1 MKRRRILWFY
11 TILWMLGVAGF
22 IGYSFK
28 SSSNT
33 KNAALLVLSLPDN
46 VEEQLVFERLD
57 KLNLSPV
64 VSESTQFVY
73 IDDFEKPRSIP
84 LKEFDKYIEPLDPRN
99 DGYVDKLKNVFVS
112 GGQRR
117 FFIPLSFY
125 SPWTRMDT
133 LIRKI
138 EKSLSEYGP
147 TIQVSGSNQVQLP
160 WWLNG
165 LVFAGI
171 LIYFALISRRK
182 THIVTALPTMLV
194 FLNAGFGGLVAAGL
208 LIAMKTALEQ
218 SMQDFM
224 FRLYKKEPVHVPAFF
239 HWYKTDLINGLIF
252 LILYVLS
259 CFVLTIPWTIALAGL
274 VVLIST
280 DTLFSLLYFES
291 ASKIEH
297 RFFLPIQL
305 IRSVKS
311 FAEPLRVLLP
321 FVSCAAAFFVLSI
334 LIQGSKSVSGKTDAN
349 LIPLSF
355 DNYQAHME
363 RQYRFSIDSLY
374 PDSSNNGGYYTYVL
388 DADGLISAKTHEV
401 AIDNVYQT
409 LSLPPLESLLLSG
422 NAPIIRSHS
431 IGQGLYLVI
440 FISGIL
446 FILFRASHG
455 QLLALYKSGYLDKRI
470 AA

>member
-11 TILWMLGVAGF
+11 AILWMLGVAGF
-22 IGYSFK
+22 IGYSFNRG
-28 SSSNT
+28 SNT

-46 VEEQLVFERLD
+46 VEEKLVLERLD
-57 KLNLSPV
+57 AINVSHV

-99 DGYVDKLKNVFVS
+99 DGYADRLKNVFVS
-112 GGQRR
+112 DGQRR
-117 FFIPLSFY
+117 FFIPLASNA
-125 SPWTRMDT
+125 PWVRMDT

-138 EKSLSEYGP
+138 EKSLLEYKP
-147 TIQVSGSNQVQLP
+147 TIQVSGTNQVQLP

-165 LVFAGI
+165 LGFAGI
-171 LIYFALISRRK
+171 LIYFVLIFRRK
-182 THIVTALPTMLV
+182 THIVTALPIMLV
-194 FLNAGFGGLVAAGL
+194 LLNAGFGGLVAAGL
-208 LIAMKTALEQ
+208 LIAMKTAFEQ
-218 SMQDFM
+218 FMQDFM
-224 FRLYKKEPVHVPAFF
+224 FRFYKKEPIHVSVFF
-239 HWYKTDLINGLIF
+239 HWYKTDLINGLI
-252 LILYVLS
+252 LIILYVLS

-274 VVLIST
+274 AVLIST
-280 DTLFSLLYFES
+280 DVLFFLFYFES
-291 ASKIEH
+291 ALKIEH
-297 RFFLPIQL
+297 RSFLPIQL
-305 IRSVKS
+305 IRSAKK

-321 FVSCAAAFFVLSI
+321 FVSCAVAFFVFSI
-334 LIQGSKSVSGKTDAN
+334 LIQSSNKVSVKTDGN

-355 DNYQAHME
+355 DNYQAHIE
-363 RQYRFSIDSLY
+363 RQYRFSIDSLH
-374 PDSSNNGGYYTYVL
+374 PDSPDNNVYSTYVL

-401 AIDNVYQT
+401 VFDNVYQT

-422 NAPIIRSHS
+422 NAPIVRSHA